1 MNPYSNGLPSYPVG
15 AVKNSSYQG
24 PYSQYTAPVRY
35 ILNNQTDL
43 YGRCCISKAEVDF
56 MSMNRLLWME
66 HVNWTRMTI
75 MGIVFGLPDLQ
86 VVQERLLRNATD
98 LGNCLRP
105 FYGDKIADRY
115 AALIKEHLV
124 LAAELVTAATKGD
137 ATTAAE
143 AEKQWYRNADDI
155 ADFLSSINPYLN
167 KEEVRK
173 MFYTHLA
180 LTKQE
185 AVYMLQKNY
194 KADIEVFDKIEAQA
208 LEMSDMIAGGIVKQ
222 FPGMFMPLC

>member
-1 MNPYSNGLPSYPVG
+1 M
-15 AVKNSSYQG
+15 
-24 PYSQYTAPVRY
+24 
-35 ILNNQTDL
+35 
-43 YGRCCISKAEVDF
+43 
-56 MSMNRLLWME
+56 
-66 HVNWTRMTI
+66 
-75 MGIVFGLPDLQ
+75 
-86 VVQERLLRNATD
+86 
-98 LGNCLRP
+98 
-105 FYGDKIADRY
+105 
-115 AALIKEHLV
+115 
-124 LAAELVTAATKGD
+124 LAAELVTAAAKGD
-137 ATTAAE
+137 TKKAAE
-143 AEKQWYRNADDI
+143 AEKQWYRNADEI

-194 KADIEVFDKIEAQA
+194 KADIEVFDKIEAEA

>member
-15 AVKNSSYQG
+15 PSYRG
-24 PYSQYTAPVRY
+24 PYSHYTAPVRY
-35 ILNNQTDL
+35 ILNNQTDV
-43 YGRCCISKAEVDF
+43 YGRCCISKAKADF

-75 MGIVFGLPDLQ
+75 MGIVFGLPDLPS
-86 VVQERLLRNATD
+86 VQERLLRNATD

-105 FYGDKIADRY
+105 FYGDNIADRY

-124 LAAELVTAATKGD
+124 LAAELVTAAAKGD
-137 ATTAAE
+137 ANKAAE

-155 ADFLSSINPYLN
+155 ADLLSSINPYLN

-173 MFYTHLA
+173 MFYKHLA

-194 KADIEVFDKIEAQA
+194 KADIEVFDKIEAEA
-208 LEMSDMIAGGIVKQ
+208 LEMSDLIAGGIVKQ

>member
-1 MNPYSNGLPSYPVG
+1 
-15 AVKNSSYQG
+15 
-24 PYSQYTAPVRY
+24 
-35 ILNNQTDL
+35 
-43 YGRCCISKAEVDF
+43 

-75 MGIVFGLPDLQ
+75 MGIVFGLPDLP

-115 AALIKEHLV
+115 ATLIKEHLV
-124 LAAELVTAATKGD
+124 LAAELVTAAAKGD
-137 ATTAAE
+137 AKKAVET
-143 AEKQWYRNADDI
+143 EKQWYRNADEI
-155 ADFLSSINPYLN
+155 AEFLSSINPYLG

-173 MFYTHLA
+173 MFYTHLD

-194 KADIEVFDKIEAQA
+194 KADIAVFDKIEAEA

>member
-1 MNPYSNGLPSYPVG
+1 
-15 AVKNSSYQG
+15 
-24 PYSQYTAPVRY
+24 
-35 ILNNQTDL
+35 
-43 YGRCCISKAEVDF
+43 

-75 MGIVFGLPDLQ
+75 MGIVFGLPDLPS
-86 VVQERLLRNATD
+86 VQERLLRNATD

-115 AALIKEHLV
+115 TELIREHLV
-124 LAAELVTAATKGD
+124 LAAELVTAAKKGD

-143 AEKQWYRNADDI
+143 KEKQWYRNADEI
-155 ADFLSSINPYLN
+155 ADFFKQHQSVFR
-167 KEEVRK
+167 KTEEVRK

-185 AVYMLQKNY
+185 AVYMLQKKY

-208 LEMSDMIAGGIVKQ
+208 LENVGYDSGWPLLSNFQ
-222 FPGMFMPLC
+222 GMFMPLC